1 MGEWGAPLAMQVL
14 RRPPTVP
21 SVRHQL
27 ENDVNVQLQVSPP
40 WLQDWLEKRGG

>member
-14 RRPPTVP
+14 RRLPTVP
-21 SVRHQL
+21 SVKHHSKTTSRCSSRW
-27 ENDVNVQLQVSPP
+27 VPP